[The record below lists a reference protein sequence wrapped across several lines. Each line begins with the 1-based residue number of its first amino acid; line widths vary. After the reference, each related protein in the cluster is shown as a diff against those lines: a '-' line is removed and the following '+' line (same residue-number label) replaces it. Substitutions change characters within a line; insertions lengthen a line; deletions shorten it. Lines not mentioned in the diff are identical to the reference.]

1 MHAYGYTVLNPSDE
15 SEEEQVK
22 ALNSFCREKRIELE
36 MVFVDDYQSSFE
48 PFTERP
54 AACKLI
60 ELVKVR
66 PVNYLVVY
74 ELGRLGITP
83 LDTLNVV
90 LNVIEKPRERQGLG
104 LEVLS
109 VREDFMNLADPNER
123 DKLIRV
129 INWFSEQERRR
140 IRERQEVAWKQG
152 KQKGRPR
159 EVEPEELLDYIK
171 RYPGLSMSAIAR
183 IMNEDR
189 ERAGKRRLGYS
200 TVRML
205 AKRLGVRWRL
215 MIPQQIINDGDEEV
229 RKD

>member
-1 MHAYGYTVLNPSDE
+1 MHAYGYTVLNPYDE

-22 ALNSFCREKRIELE
+22 ALNDFCREKRIELE

-48 PFTERP
+48 PFAERP
-54 AACKLI
+54 AASKLI
-60 ELVKVR
+60 ELAKIR

-74 ELGRLGITP
+74 ELGRLGISP

-90 LNVIEKPRERQGLG
+90 LNVIERPRERQGLG
-104 LEVLS
+104 LQVLS
-109 VREDFMNLADPNER
+109 VKEDFMNLADPNER

-129 INWFSEQERRR
+129 VSWFSEQERRR

-200 TVRML
+200 TIRLL
-205 AKRLGVRWRL
+205 AKKIGVRWRL
-215 MIPQQIINDGDEEV
+215 MIPQQIIRDGDEEV